1 VRAPDSRNG
10 RCLTASLF
18 GLSRFD
24 GAGYVAS
31 LEESARRFSWTVP
44 AERTR
49 RRQTASALIVRE
61 GKILLERRSAGAKSH
76 PGFWDTSGG
85 HLEPA
90 EDPDEALVREM
101 REELGIEG
109 GRRRLAAVVDDD
121 APAAGAPYRHH
132 IYLLTEWDRDP
143 APREGQTIEWWDVE
157 AAASRAAPAPL
168 NPIIA
173 RVLAICVANGWI
185 P

>member
-85 HLEPA
+85 H
-90 EDPDEALVREM
+90 
-101 REELGIEG
+101 
-109 GRRRLAAVVDDD
+109 RRLAAVGDDD

-132 IYLLTEWDRDP
+132 IYLLTEWDGDP